1 MTKRIQ
7 SNSDNFTNEEWEQ
20 VKAARAAARAADKA
34 VNVPKD
40 TRDPVEIWLEDRNR
54 KKTVRD
60 LGKGVTS
67 DLRQTVKRKG
77 GDDRVMGGVH
87 NAIYDQMGG
96 SPEPKGKRDK
106 WSNRNIMRNAVNEH
120 MAKNEINHRCKDGRV
135 PQNPADQR
143 HLNDGIVD
151 AARQGARNGESLQ
164 NDSETGISTGGWFGW
179 LFGSEAEKEPD
190 PIQYEIPLDT
200 KDPNHEWT
208 AGDLARKFFL
218 GGRDGIK

>member
-1 MTKRIQ
+1 MARKTSESD
-7 SNSDNFTNEEWEQ
+7 SNNISDEQ
-20 VKAARAAARAADKA
+20 WNQILAERAAAKEAKA
-34 VNVPKD
+34 TPVDN
-40 TRDPVEIWLEDRNR
+40 RDPAEIWLEDRNR